1 MYSKIKRSSFWVVAI
16 TFLFSTLVF
25 VSSASAQKIVPSSWD
40 TSLYPHDYILD
51 YYYKNG
57 VSSKMMVFRRTGA
70 DGLSVWGKSSNPFHN
85 AVRVIVTVPAY
96 DQNGLVKFWYP
107 LGEFN
112 ETAFLDTDMG
122 FVARD
127 TAKRFPMYVFP
138 DEKYIN
144 YNTIANTR
152 QAPLLDNTWGYLG
165 MGFENPLGLRELFLV
180 TYTAKAHSKEGY
192 EMMQYMIKKNGKGT
206 DDMPI
211 INSKTDIMMLLEEG
225 YVTVEQRDGPT
236 LGHYAVAPFIDT
248 MKPGVIAKDAFLWM
262 STRNGKPLE
271 SEMKFVQAFNCL
283 QGFVICETA
292 P

>member
-1 MYSKIKRSSFWVVAI
+1 
-16 TFLFSTLVF
+16 
-25 VSSASAQKIVPSSWD
+25 
-40 TSLYPHDYILD
+40 
-51 YYYKNG
+51 
-57 VSSKMMVFRRTGA
+57 
-70 DGLSVWGKSSNPFHN
+70 
-85 AVRVIVTVPAY
+85 VIVTVPAY

-112 ETAFLDTDMG
+112 EMAFLDTDMG

-152 QAPLLDNTWGYLG
+152 QAPLIDNTWGYLG

-180 TYTAKAHSKEGY
+180 NYTAKAHSKEGY

-211 INSKTDIMMLLEEG
+211 INTKTDIMMLLEEG
-225 YVTVEQRDGPT
+225 YITVDQRDGPY

-248 MKPGVIAKDAFLWM
+248 MVPGVIAKDAFLWM
-262 STRNGKPLE
+262 STRDGKPLD
-271 SEMKFVQAFNCL
+271 SEMKFVERFNCL
-283 QGFVICETA
+283 QGFIVCENT